1 MHPPFGVRWPGQGWV
16 VDEVGGGGAVVVV
29 VVDDGAGGLVVVVV
43 DDGAGG
49 LVVVVV
55 DDGAGGLVVVVVLDV
70 VVDAVV
76 DVLDVVVDAVV
87 DVVDDS
93 GSGSSDGTQ
102 SPYTWSKKKKRR
114 GWFTARAGKH
124 TRSVDCEV
132 LAVPVGAHSTAG
144 SSTRTETLLPTITGN
159 GGVNRGEVR
168 EG

>member
-1 MHPPFGVRWPGQGWV
+1 MQPPLGVRWPGQGWV
-16 VDEVGGGGAVVVV
+16 VDEVGGGGGGAVVVV
-29 VVDDGAGGLVVVVV
+29 VVVVDEPVVGGLVVVVV
-43 DDGAGG
+43 DEPVVGG

-55 DDGAGGLVVVVVLDV
+55 DEPTVGGRVVVVVVDV
-70 VVDAVV
+70 
-76 DVLDVVVDAVV
+76 VLDVVVDAVV

-124 TRSVDCEV
+124 TRSVNCEV
-132 LAVPVGAHSTAG
+132 LAVPVGAHRTAG
-144 SSTRTETLLPTITGN
+144 SSTRTETLLPTVTGN

-168 EG
+168 DG

>member
-1 MHPPFGVRWPGQGWV
+1 MSSWSWTWTEPWCV
-16 VDEVGGGGAVVVV
+16 VGGLVVVV
-29 VVDDGAGGLVVVVV
+29 VVDDGGRRPVVVVV
-43 DDGAGG
+43 WWRRRF
-49 LVVVVV
+49 
-55 DDGAGGLVVVVVLDV
+55 
-70 VVDAVV
+70 
-76 DVLDVVVDAVV
+76 VLDVVVDAVV

-132 LAVPVGAHSTAG
+132 LAAPVGAHSTAG

-168 EG
+168 DG